1 MLFIQYFKTAVHLK
15 LNYYY
20 CLMQKVNCNTVDCF
34 LCKYCFPGW
43 KELISLK
50 KTTWLFKKGETIFS
64 ERESVKGIF
73 FIYSGAVK
81 VYKQWGDDKQ
91 LIIRFA
97 KTGDILGH
105 RGLGGNKLYPVSA
118 TALENTSA
126 CFITD
131 EFLEATLQT
140 NHFFIYQLMQF
151 YMEEMQKAEARMR
164 NLAHMEVKG
173 RIAEALLDIQH
184 TFGVNG
190 EGYIGVT
197 IIRQDIASYAGTTYE
212 TVFKFFNE
220 LTSQKIIRTSGK
232 DIRILNEK
240 KLRSFIPE

>member
-1 MLFIQYFKTAVHLK
+1 
-15 LNYYY
+15 
-20 CLMQKVNCNTVDCF
+20 MQKVNCNVSDCF
-34 LCKYCFPGW
+34 LCTNCFPGW
-43 KELISLK
+43 KELIALK
-50 KTTWLFKKGETIFS
+50 KTTWLFKKGESIFN
-64 ERESVKGIF
+64 EQDKVQGIF

-81 VYKQWGDDKQ
+81 VYKQWGEEKQ

-97 KTGDILGH
+97 KGGDILGH
-105 RGLGGNKLYPVSA
+105 RGLGGNKTYPVSA
-118 TALENTSA
+118 TALETTRA

-140 NHFFIYQLMQF
+140 NHFFIYRLMQF

-173 RIAEALLDIQH
+173 RIAEALLDIQQ
-184 TFGVNG
+184 TFGINE
-190 EGYIGVT
+190 EGYIAVT

-220 LTSQKIIRTSGK
+220 LTEQKIIRTQGK
-232 DIRILNEK
+232 DIKILNAK
-240 KLRSFIPE
+240 KLQGLIPG